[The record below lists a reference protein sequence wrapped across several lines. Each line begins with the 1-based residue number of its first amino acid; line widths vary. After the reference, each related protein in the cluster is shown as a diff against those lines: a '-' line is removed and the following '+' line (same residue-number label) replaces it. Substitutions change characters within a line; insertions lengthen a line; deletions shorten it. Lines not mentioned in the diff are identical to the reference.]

1 MRPGTVLGGYVIEG
15 ELARGGMGIVY
26 RARDET
32 LGRTVALKVV
42 APRHARE
49 PRFRERFRRESQMA
63 ARIEHPGAVPVYRAG
78 QDRGRLYL
86 AMRLVGGRS
95 LAAILREPGALAAG
109 EAVAVVEQVAGALDA
124 AHAVGL
130 VHRDV
135 KPANVL
141 VEGERA
147 YLTDFG

>member
-1 MRPGTVLGGYVIEG
+1 MRPGTVLGGYVIEA

-32 LGRTVALKVV
+32 LSRTVALKVV
-42 APRHARE
+42 APRHARD

-63 ARIEHPGAVPVYRAG
+63 ARIEHPCAVPVYRAG

-95 LAAILREPGALAAG
+95 LGAILRESGPLAAG
-109 EAVAVVEQVAGALDA
+109 EAVAVVEQIAGALDA
-124 AHAVGL
+124 G
-130 VHRDV
+130 
-135 KPANVL
+135 PARGR
-141 VEGERA
+141 EDPDGQP
-147 YLTDFG
+147 